1 MLFWGSEGER
11 GRVWHGSERV
21 THGVHDVAVEGDASQ
36 ASRQGS
42 RGGVGVSA
50 KLRGDRSV
58 SGMGHTSWGA
68 VVEKDGVGV
77 HARPRHGGRCTAAG
91 VYGEAGVRVRSSPFC
106 RVWREVK

>member
-1 MLFWGSEGER
+1 M
-11 GRVWHGSERV
+11 
-21 THGVHDVAVEGDASQ
+21 
-36 ASRQGS
+36 
-42 RGGVGVSA
+42 SA
-50 KLRGDRSV
+50 KLRCDRSV

>member
-1 MLFWGSEGER
+1 M
-11 GRVWHGSERV
+11 WHGSERV

-58 SGMGHTSWGA
+58 SVMGLTSWGA